1 MGIQPRIE
9 LEYPY
14 GRMEAGLRLL
24 FAVLL
29 SSLYLFLAFR
39 TVAYL
44 FHIGFITAFLL
55 LLAFTLPYRMLRFRQ
70 MMRVVKVGNEYRK
83 ERIGGYVELFRYLVY
98 LLLPLLIFPLLD
110 PAFALGCLIGYFSS
124 ISFSDVFFYLYVRR
138 VESRYNG
145 VLKAFIEPSDKPGRY
160 IWGLR
165 LHSQGVVDER

>member
-9 LEYPY
+9 LEYPFS
-14 GRMEAGLRLL
+14 RMEAGLRLL
-24 FAVLL
+24 FAALL
-29 SSLYLFLAFR
+29 SFLYLFLAFR
-39 TVAYL
+39 TVSFL
-44 FHIGFITAFLL
+44 FHIGFITAFL

-110 PAFALGCLIGYFSS
+110 PAFAFGCFLGYFSS
-124 ISFSDVFFYLYVRR
+124 ICFSDVLFYLYVRK

-145 VLKAFIEPSDKPGRY
+145 DLRAFIEPSDKPGRY
-160 IWGLR
+160 VWGLR